1 MGILMARDDFDV
13 FEKTPANHVALTPLS
28 FIRRAAEVHGSHV
41 AVIHGERS
49 YTWAQTYERCV
60 RLASGLAAR
69 GIGRNDVVSFMCPN
83 IPEMIEAHFAVNM
96 AGGVLNAINTRLD
109 ADTIAYILEHS
120 ESRIVFCDTQFS
132 PVMKEALALL
142 GERAPDVID
151 VVDDAADLKPGEGE
165 RLGAVTHA
173 EFLDSGDPDF
183 AWQMPADEWD
193 AMAINYTSG
202 TTGRPKGVVYHHRGA
217 YLMAMGTI
225 MGWPL
230 PKHPKYVYIVPLF
243 HCNGWGHAWAMAA
256 QAGTMV
262 CARAVT
268 AKAIYDAAADHGARY
283 FGGAPIVLQMLIN
296 AKPEDRREFDHTIEA
311 FTAGAPPPPAVLAK
325 VEELGV
331 NVQHVYGLTETY
343 GHVTQCDWKS
353 EWDDLSADERA
364 EIKGRQGPRMAMF
377 EGATAFDLDTGAEV
391 DHKGE
396 ASGEIVLRGN
406 TVMKGYFKNPEATR
420 EAFRD
425 GWFRSGD
432 AAAVYPGGYLKI
444 RDRLKDVII
453 SGGEN
458 VSSVEVEAVIY
469 KYPGVVAAAV
479 VAKPDD
485 TWGETPCAFVEMSD
499 GAEAEAA
506 DIIAFCRTHLAG
518 FKTPKTVI
526 FEELPKTSTGKIQKF
541 LLREKA
547 RAL

>member
-1 MGILMARDDFDV
+1 MAREDFDV
-13 FEKTPANHVALTPLS
+13 FEKTPANYVPLTPLS
-28 FIRRAAEVHGSHV
+28 FLRRAAEVHGGHP
-41 AVIHGERS
+41 AVIHGARR

-60 RLASGLAAR
+60 RLASALSQR
-69 GIGRNDVVSFMCPN
+69 GIGRNDVVSFLCPN

-96 AGGVLNAINTRLD
+96 AGGVLNTINTRLD
-109 ADTIAYILEHS
+109 ADTVAYILDHS

-132 PVMKEALALL
+132 PVLKQALAIL
-142 GERAPDVID
+142 GDAAPEVID
-151 VVDDAADLKPGEGE
+151 VVDSEAEPGE
-165 RLGAVTHA
+165 RLGAATHA
-173 EFLDSGDPDF
+173 DLLASGDPDYD
-183 AWQMPADEWD
+183 WPMPADEWD

-217 YLMAMGTI
+217 YLMATGTI

-256 QAGTMV
+256 QVGTMV
-262 CARAVT
+262 CTRAIT
-268 AKAIYDAAADHGARY
+268 AKAIYDAAADHGAQY

-296 AKPEDRREFDHTIEA
+296 AKPEDKRTFDHTIEA

-325 VEELGV
+325 MEELGV

-343 GHVTQCDWKS
+343 GHVTQCDWQG
-353 EWDDLSADERA
+353 EWDSLPAEERA

-377 EGATAFDLDTGAEV
+377 EGATAVDQETGAPVPHNGEV
-391 DHKGE
+391 
-396 ASGEIVLRGN
+396 SGEIMLRGN
-406 TVMKGYFKNPEATR
+406 TVMKGYFKNREATD
-420 EAFRD
+420 EAFKG
-425 GWFRSGD
+425 GWFHSGD
-432 AAAVYPGGYLKI
+432 AAAIYPGGYLKI

-458 VSSVEVEAVIY
+458 VSSVEVEAVLY
-469 KYPGVVAAAV
+469 KFPGVVAAGV
-479 VAKPDD
+479 VARPDD
-485 TWGETPCAFVEMSD
+485 MWGETPCAFIEM
-499 GAEAEAA
+499 AEGKTATPDE
-506 DIIAFCRTHLAG
+506 IIAFCREHLAG

-541 LLREKA
+541 MLREKA

>member
-1 MGILMARDDFDV
+1 MAREDFDV
-13 FEKTPANHVALTPLS
+13 FGKNPANYVPLTPLS
-28 FIRRAAEVHGSHV
+28 FLRRAAEVHGDHPS
-41 AVIHGERS
+41 VIHGARR
-49 YTWAQTYERCV
+49 YTWGQTYERCV
-60 RLASGLAAR
+60 RLASALAQR
-69 GIGRNDVVSFMCPN
+69 GIGRNDVVSFVCPN

-96 AGGVLNAINTRLD
+96 AGGVLNTINTRLD

-120 ESRIVFCDTQFS
+120 ESRLIFCDVQFS
-132 PVMKEALALL
+132 PVVKEALAIL
-142 GERAPDVID
+142 GDKAPDVID
-151 VVDDAADLKPGEGE
+151 IVDSEAPDGECLGTTTHEDL
-165 RLGAVTHA
+165 LA
-173 EFLDSGDPDF
+173 SGDPAYD
-183 AWQMPADEWD
+183 WQMPADEWD

-217 YLMAMGTI
+217 YLIAIGTI

-262 CARAVT
+262 CTRAIS
-268 AKAIYDAAADHGARY
+268 AKAIYDAAADHGAQY
-283 FGGAPIVLQMLIN
+283 FGGAPVVLQMLIN
-296 AKPEDRREFDHTIEA
+296 AKPEEKRNFDHTIEA

-325 VEELGV
+325 METLGV

-343 GHVTQCDWKS
+343 GHVTQCDWKG
-353 EWDDLSADERA
+353 EWNDLPPEDRA

-377 EGATAFDLDTGAEV
+377 EGATAVDLETGAEV
-391 DHKGE
+391 AHDGG
-396 ASGEIVLRGN
+396 ASGEIMLRGN
-406 TVMKGYFKNPEATR
+406 TVMKGYFKNPEATE
-420 EAFRD
+420 EAFKG
-425 GWFRSGD
+425 GWFHSGD
-432 AAAVYPGGYLKI
+432 AAAIYPGGYLKI

-458 VSSVEVEAVIY
+458 VSSVEVEAVLF

-479 VAKPDD
+479 VARPDD
-485 TWGETPCAFVEMSD
+485 TWGETPCAFVEM
-499 GAEAEAA
+499 AEDKTATPEE
-506 DIIAFCRTHLAG
+506 IIAFCRQHLAG

-541 LLREKA
+541 MLREKA
-547 RAL
+547 RNL